1 MGKKTTQD
9 LSDKE
14 IRDSAVTLYSYTS
27 YNIPY
32 RGAALY
38 HPAYGPLVNVNYTK
52 TNIVLIPST
61 KSVPDFADRY
71 TLEQRLSDVATQTSL
86 LSFIATG
93 AGVAQANIV
102 CYVDNG
108 KLIRTTAQTVKS
120 PRFAL
125 AQGVGNIGKSVGSAV
140 SYVNVGITL
149 VQVGTQGVN
158 ANTGTDMVICA
169 IGFVPG
175 IGWVISGVYTIANIT
190 VTAITGKSIPTI
202 VEETLFE
209 KWCRFNREL
218 ENRIWSWIR
227 PPFY

>member
-61 KSVPDFADRY
+61 KSVPEY
-71 TLEQRLSDVATQTSL
+71 TDKYTIEQQLNDAAVQTSI

-93 AGVAQANIV
+93 AGVAQANSAWYI
-102 CYVDNG
+102 DNN
-108 KLIRTTAQTVKS
+108 KVIEITAQTVKS
-120 PRFAL
+120 LGFKY
-125 AQGVGNIGKSVGSAV
+125 AQDMSKISKSVGSGM